1 LQDLKQGVKH
11 KRWLGVIFEFN
22 NMISVFGVAVLL
34 PTRLPCFGVA
44 KVGCIGGSE
53 FATLNT

>member
-1 LQDLKQGVKH
+1 
-11 KRWLGVIFEFN
+11 VIFEFN

-53 FATLNT
+53 FAMVVW